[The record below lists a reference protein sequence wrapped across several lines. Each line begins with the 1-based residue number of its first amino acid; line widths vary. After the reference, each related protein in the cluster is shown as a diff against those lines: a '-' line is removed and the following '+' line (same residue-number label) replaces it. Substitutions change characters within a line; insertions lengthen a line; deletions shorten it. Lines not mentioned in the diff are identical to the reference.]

1 MKKNICFINNFNNEK
16 YIEACLDS
24 VFNQSRPFD
33 EVLIVDDG
41 STDGSLQIIQS
52 FCTKYPII
60 KLITQANDGQFST
73 FNIAAA
79 ALPDQA
85 QVFLLDGDDIYPAD
99 YLDAVL
105 QTIGSDGWD
114 FAFCEQQ
121 RFTDQAPKSSIINAI
136 SPHYFANTSALV
148 RSRECWIGNPT
159 SCLSLSAELFKKIF
173 PYPYYREK
181 TFWADNL
188 IIYAASILGAKK
200 IYLSGLAIGWRAHQ
214 DNYSKKPYSANDVER
229 REQAIAQ
236 ALNWFCNK
244 YSIPRY
250 PGIAEF
256 FDEYQQLGSYWQDR
270 LDLPGK
276 YKMLNRLLRKKV
288 LAYFQ

>member
-73 FNIAAA
+73 FNIATA

-173 PYPYYREK
+173 PYPNYLERA
-181 TFWADNL
+181 FWVDDFM
-188 IIYAASILGAKK
+188 IYTSSILGAKK
-200 IYLSGLAIGWRAHQ
+200 IYLSGIGIGWRDHPS
-214 DNYSKKPYSANDVER
+214 NNSKKHYSKFDVTQ
-229 REQAIAQ
+229 REK
-236 ALNWFCNK
+236 ALSRAFNWLCNK
-244 YSIPRY
+244 YAIPRY

-256 FDEYQQLGSYWQDR
+256 FDEYRELGSYWQER
-270 LDLPGK
+270 LDLPSK

>member
-52 FCTKYPII
+52 FCI
-60 KLITQANDGQFST
+60 KHPNIELIKKTNDGQFST

-99 YLDAVL
+99 YLEAVL
-105 QTIGSDGWD
+105 QAVGSDGWD

-121 RFTDQAPKSSIINAI
+121 RFTDQAPKSSIMNTI

-173 PYPYYREK
+173 PYPNYLERA
-181 TFWADNL
+181 FWVDDFM
-188 IIYAASILGAKK
+188 IYTSSILGAKK
-200 IYLSGLAIGWRAHQ
+200 IYLSGIGIGWRDHPS
-214 DNYSKKPYSANDVER
+214 NNSKKHYSKFDVTQ
-229 REQAIAQ
+229 REK
-236 ALNWFCNK
+236 ALTRAFNWLCNK
-244 YSIPRY
+244 YAIPRY

-256 FDEYQQLGSYWQDR
+256 FDEYQQLGSYWQER
-270 LDLPGK
+270 LDLPSK
-276 YKMLNRLLRKKV
+276 HKMLNRLLRKKV